1 MSREKKQIMQRYVS
15 LLKRYLL
22 YLRNWQD
29 AVLNLNFA
37 ATGDGTILQNIY
49 NQHLIEIVHRRSP
62 SQIGGPTMHLFC
74 KGLIMSN
81 IQKLSVAGRRKNG
94 YCNIVIRWG
103 GHSGGGTV
111 AGIYHLRRLQIK
123 RSGRLGQRAV
133 LALDCC
139 PCPGDQKRG

>member
-15 LLKRYLL
+15 LVKRYLL

-29 AVLNLNFA
+29 AVLELNFA

-74 KGLIMSN
+74 KDLIMSN

-94 YCNIVIRWG
+94 Y
-103 GHSGGGTV
+103 
-111 AGIYHLRRLQIK
+111 
-123 RSGRLGQRAV
+123 
-133 LALDCC
+133 
-139 PCPGDQKRG
+139 